1 MVSELMVKMIEGR
14 VLVVSNL
21 LNGVAFKK
29 VYIIKTICV
38 LSRVGDLVFHVSV
51 DWASDVCAA

>member
-1 MVSELMVKMIEGR
+1 MVSELK

-21 LNGVAFKK
+21 SNGVAFKK

-38 LSRVGDLVFHVSV
+38 LSRVRDLVFHVSV

>member
-1 MVSELMVKMIEGR
+1 MVSELMV
-14 VLVVSNL
+14 LVVSNL
-21 LNGVAFKK
+21 SNGVAFKK